1 MVPKIRLVFAKV
13 AILFIFYLEMKFDNK
28 KAGLSWKWTF
38 WLKVNPDLDQE
49 NWEIESIFTYH

>member
-28 KAGLSWKWTF
+28 KAGLS
-38 WLKVNPDLDQE
+38 
-49 NWEIESIFTYH
+49 